1 MSGQPTA
8 LQLADALEISSNH
21 GVRRE
26 SAAELRRLN
35 AENETLKRS
44 VALLQR
50 HHATAWNRGHM
61 MGMKANKDTA
71 RRALDAVKQDAWGN
85 TQLTEALLRAEAQRD
100 ALLEALK
107 TVEWHG
113 QGSCWVV
120 DADKIA
126 AAIKKAE
133 ENT

>member
-1 MSGQPTA
+1 MTEKNEALRLAEFCDGNVLYQP
-8 LQLADALEISSNH
+8 
-21 GVRRE
+21 
-26 SAAELRRLN
+26 AAIELRRL
-35 AENETLKRS
+35 
-44 VALLQR
+44 
-50 HHATAWNRGHM
+50 H
-61 MGMKANKDTA
+61 
-71 RRALDAVKQDAWGN
+71 
-85 TQLTEALLRAEAQRD
+85 AQRD

-126 AAIKKAE
+126 AAIKAAE

>member
-1 MSGQPTA
+1 MTQPEA
-8 LQLADALEISSNH
+8 LRLADLLDMSRH
-21 GVRRE
+21 RLYRRE
-26 SAAELRRLN
+26 AAAELRRLR
-35 AENETLKRS
+35 AENDRLRTVMVAAAEEIDSHWEAHCDSEGYGPVNLMRRLEQGIAAEYGYTAGEFKR
-44 VALLQR
+44 
-50 HHATAWNRGHM
+50 
-61 MGMKANKDTA
+61 
-71 RRALDAVKQDAWGN
+71 
-85 TQLTEALLRAEAQRD
+85 LRAQRD

-126 AAIKKAE
+126 AAIKAAE

>member
-1 MSGQPTA
+1 MTQPEA
-8 LQLADALEISSNH
+8 LRLARELEACPTINYKAH
-21 GVRRE
+21 
-26 SAAELRRLN
+26 AAELRRLH
-35 AENETLKRS
+35 AENQAMREERDKAWR
-44 VALLQR
+44 
-50 HHATAWNRGHM
+50 TAH
-61 MGMKANKDTA
+61 
-71 RRALDAVKQDAWGN
+71 DAYELGKTMV
-85 TQLTEALLRAEAQRD
+85 TPREAM
-100 ALLEALK
+100 LEALK

>member
-1 MSGQPTA
+1 MSAQPEA
-8 LQLADALEISSNH
+8 LRLADLLDMSRH
-21 GVRRE
+21 RLYRRE
-26 SAAELRRLN
+26 AAAELRRLH
-35 AENETLKRS
+35 AENDRLRTVMVAAAEEIDSHWEAHCDSEGYGPVNLMRRLEQGIAAEYGYTAGEFKR
-44 VALLQR
+44 
-50 HHATAWNRGHM
+50 
-61 MGMKANKDTA
+61 
-71 RRALDAVKQDAWGN
+71 
-85 TQLTEALLRAEAQRD
+85 LRAQRD

-126 AAIKKAE
+126 AAIAKAE